1 MPQSIEYL
9 QTLGIK
15 PLPRESAREALL
27 RHAADYGWREKT
39 IERHMRVLVAH
50 LQEEAIAQ
58 AIAQANAGFD
68 DLDQLNRWLSCFGM
82 EEQPSKTKA
91 VSALRGVHINIYD
104 LVAERYEKR
113 FTSVHKLRRY
123 SRKAKLIFPL
133 SQAKAVGLRCFLR
146 PLFSMHAG

>member
-27 RHAADYGWREKT
+27 RHAADYSWREKT

-58 AIAQANAGFD
+58 ANAGFD

-82 EEQPSKTKA
+82 KEQPSKSKA

-113 FTSVHKLRRY
+113 FASVQELRRY

-133 SQAKAVGLRCFLR
+133 SQAKAEGLRCFLR